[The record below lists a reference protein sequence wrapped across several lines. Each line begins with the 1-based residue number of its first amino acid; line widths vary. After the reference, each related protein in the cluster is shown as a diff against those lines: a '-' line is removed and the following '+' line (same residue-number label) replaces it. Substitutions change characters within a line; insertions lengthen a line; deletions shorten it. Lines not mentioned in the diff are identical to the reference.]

1 MKRLK
6 RIMALV
12 IAMAMVLTS
21 LSTMAFAANTAKT
34 LDPFVEVTGLDE
46 GDVVNF
52 YKVIEWDQS
61 SGWKFTQAFA
71 GLATSGIDNGSV
83 VGYNEAKGDVAA
95 IKADVLKYIAGVAG
109 DAQLDYSTNPPTVT
123 YTDAIKG
130 RINSELAAKIAA
142 LATGTIADTE
152 TVAEGETS
160 VKWQKVEDPAKDA
173 PEAGLYIAL
182 VTPKTA
188 GVMYNPIFDSIL

>member
-71 GLATSGIDNGSV
+71 GLATSGI
-83 VGYNEAKGDVAA
+83 
-95 IKADVLKYIAGVAG
+95 VL
-109 DAQLDYSTNPPTVT
+109 
-123 YTDAIKG
+123 
-130 RINSELAAKIAA
+130 LA
-142 LATGTIADTE
+142 
-152 TVAEGETS
+152 
-160 VKWQKVEDPAKDA
+160 
-173 PEAGLYIAL
+173 
-182 VTPKTA
+182 
-188 GVMYNPIFDSIL
+188 M